1 MTTRSIRTL
10 LMKGADPLMLD
21 QNDQR
26 PAALLETFD
35 QGQPLMAEYTKEIAE
50 LLFVEKET
58 CLRRMNPLKDCEC
71 FALKQKFRRRGKAS
85 KTLWCYF
92 FLMIS
97 TFAVLNVWI
106 YPSIFGEAEHTL
118 KTPAASAA
126 PAVVA
131 ASSAKHPTKSTTVKS
146 PAKPETAKAK
156 LAAADAEGAVAKALS
171 LWDTL
176 GDDAV
181 LYVQA
186 GFFFLSLTLN
196 AVLS

>member
-21 QNDQR
+21 QNEQR
-26 PAALLETFD
+26 PAALLKTFD
-35 QGQPLMAEYTKEIAE
+35 QGQPLMVEYTKEIAE

-58 CLRRMNPLKDCEC
+58 CLRQMNPLKDCEC

-97 TFAVLNVWI
+97 TFVVLNVWI

-118 KTPAASAA
+118 QTPAASGTSAA
-126 PAVVA
+126 A
-131 ASSAKHPTKSTTVKS
+131 ASSSQKHQTKSKTDNS
-146 PAKPETAKAK
+146 QAKPETAKAK
-156 LAAADAEGAVAKALS
+156 LAYTSTESIMAKALS
-171 LWDTL
+171 LWGTL

-181 LYVQA
+181 LYV
-186 GFFFLSLTLN
+186 
-196 AVLS
+196 